1 MKELNIHPENPQ
13 PRLIEQAAYSLRK
26 GSVVA
31 YPTSCAYV
39 LGCRLGDHEAA
50 ERLRSI
56 RQVDKFHFFTLMCR
70 HLSEIASYAIVDNWV
85 FRLLKAH
92 TPGDY
97 TFVLRATQ
105 AVPKKLIQDKR
116 KTIGFRIPSNPIAR
130 ALLEALN
137 EPILSTTLIMPG
149 ETLPLSDPYEIQ
161 DRLSDTVDVF
171 INGGPG
177 GVEVTTVVSLAKDK
191 PEVIRQG
198 KGDASPFQ
206 SD

>member
-1 MKELNIHPENPQ
+1 MKELNIHPKNPQ
-13 PRLIEQAAYSLRK
+13 YRLIEQAVLALK
-26 GSVVA
+26 TGSILI

-50 ERLRSI
+50 ERLRII
-56 RQVDKFHFFTLMCR
+56 RQVDKSHFFTLMCR
-70 HLSEIASYAIVDNWV
+70 NLSEIATYAIVDNWA

-105 AVPKKLIQDKR
+105 AVPKRMMHDKR
-116 KTIGFRIPSNPIAR
+116 KTVGLRIPSNPIAQT
-130 ALLEALN
+130 LLEALN

-161 DRLSDTVDVF
+161 DRLSHQVDLF
-171 INGGPG
+171 INAGPG
-177 GVEVTTVVSLAKDK
+177 SLEATTVVDLSKEK
-191 PEVIRQG
+191 PELIREG
-198 KGDASPFQ
+198 KGDTSIWL
-206 SD
+206 